1 MIRFEH
7 VSKAYLGGRQA
18 LQGVTFHLQPGEM
31 AFLTGHSGAG
41 KSTLLKLIC
50 GIERPS
56 AGKIWFSGHDISRL
70 KNREVP
76 FLRRQIG
83 MIFQDHHLL
92 MDRTV
97 FDNVAIPLIIAG
109 ASYDDIRRRVSAA
122 LDKVGLLDKAK
133 NFPIQLSGGEQQRV
147 GIARAVVNKPA
158 VLLADEPTGNL
169 DDALSE
175 GILRLFE
182 EFNRVGVTV
191 LMATHD
197 MGLISRRSYRM
208 LTLSDGHLHGGQGV
222 NKRDAMN
229 QIRQFGGKFD
239 RFRKPQGGGDGNR
252 NAPKRAKAAPKPANR
267 KTNVFNEQ
275 VRYAF
280 QGALQDLKSK
290 PLATFLTVM
299 VIAISLTLPSVCYMV
314 YKNVHQAA
322 SQYYPSPQI
331 TVYLDKALDDNA
343 AAQVVGQLQAEQGVD
358 KVNYLSREEALGE
371 FRNWSGF
378 GGALDMLEENPL
390 PAVAVVIPKLDFQ
403 GTESLNTLRDRIT
416 RINGIDEVRMD
427 DSWFARLAA
436 LTGLVGR
443 VAAMIGVLMVAAVFL
458 VIGNSV
464 RLSIFARRDTINVQK
479 LIGAT
484 DGFILRPFLYGGAL
498 LGFTGAFLSLILSE
512 ILVMR
517 LSSAV
522 TEVAQVFGTK
532 FDISGLGFDEC
543 LLLLLVCS
551 MIGWVA
557 AWLATVQHLR
567 HFTPD

>member
-1 MIRFEH
+1 M
-7 VSKAYLGGRQA
+7 Y
-18 LQGVTFHLQPGEM
+18 
-31 AFLTGHSGAG
+31 
-41 KSTLLKLIC
+41 
-50 GIERPS
+50 
-56 AGKIWFSGHDISRL
+56 
-70 KNREVP
+70 
-76 FLRRQIG
+76 
-83 MIFQDHHLL
+83 
-92 MDRTV
+92 
-97 FDNVAIPLIIAG
+97 DNVAIPLIIAG
-109 ASYDDIRRRVSAA
+109 ASGDDIRRRVSAA

-169 DDALSE
+169 DEALSE

-197 MGLISRRSYRM
+197 MGLDLQSSVPRNVAERRPSAWRH
-208 LTLSDGHLHGGQGV
+208 SGV

-229 QIRQFGGKFD
+229 QIHQFGSKFD
-239 RFRKPQGGGDGNR
+239 RLRNAAGGSGGGR
-252 NAPKRAKAAPKPANR
+252 NAPKRPKAAPNPASR
-267 KTNVFNEQ
+267 KSNVFNEQ
-275 VRYAF
+275 VRYAWH
-280 QGALQDLKSK
+280 GALQDLKST

-314 YKNVHQAA
+314 YKNVSSAA

-331 TVYLDKALDDNA
+331 TVYLEKTLDDDA
-343 AAQVVGQLQAEQGVD
+343 AARVVGQLQAEQGVD
-358 KVNYLSREEALGE
+358 KVNYLSRDEALGE

-390 PAVAVVIPKLDFQ
+390 PAVAIVVPKLDFQ
-403 GTESLNTLRDRIT
+403 STEALNTLRERVSPIQ
-416 RINGIDEVRMD
+416 GVDEVRMD
-427 DSWFARLAA
+427 DSWFARLSS

-443 VAAMIGVLMVAAVFL
+443 VSAMIGVLMVAAVFL

-484 DGFILRPFLYGGAL
+484 DGFILRPFLYGGAM
-498 LGFTGAFLSLILSE
+498 LGFSGAFLSLILSE

-522 TEVAQVFGTK
+522 TEVAKVFGTQ
-532 FDISGLGFDEC
+532 FELSGLGFDEC
-543 LLLLLVCS
+543 LLMLIVCS

>member
-1 MIRFEH
+1 M
-7 VSKAYLGGRQA
+7 
-18 LQGVTFHLQPGEM
+18 
-31 AFLTGHSGAG
+31 
-41 KSTLLKLIC
+41 
-50 GIERPS
+50 
-56 AGKIWFSGHDISRL
+56 
-70 KNREVP
+70 NR
-76 FLRRQIG
+76 
-83 MIFQDHHLL
+83 
-92 MDRTV
+92 
-97 FDNVAIPLIIAG
+97 
-109 ASYDDIRRRVSAA
+109 
-122 LDKVGLLDKAK
+122 
-133 NFPIQLSGGEQQRV
+133 
-147 GIARAVVNKPA
+147 
-158 VLLADEPTGNL
+158 
-169 DDALSE
+169 
-175 GILRLFE
+175 
-182 EFNRVGVTV
+182 
-191 LMATHD
+191 
-197 MGLISRRSYRM
+197 
-208 LTLSDGHLHGGQGV
+208 
-222 NKRDAMN
+222 RDAIN
-229 QIRQFGGKFD
+229 QIRQFGGRLD
-239 RFRKPQGGGDGNR
+239 RLRKPGGGAGGGRR
-252 NAPKRAKAAPKPANR
+252 NAAGRQKPTPKPNSR

-275 VRYAF
+275 VRYAWH
-280 QGALQDLKSK
+280 GALQDLKSK

-314 YKNVHQAA
+314 YKNVNQAA
-322 SQYYPSPQI
+322 TQYYPSPQI
-331 TVYLDKALDDNA
+331 TVYLQKTLDDDA
-343 AAQVVGQLQAEQGVD
+343 AARVVGQLQAEQGVE
-358 KVNYLSREEALGE
+358 KVNYLSREDALGE

-403 GTESLNTLRDRIT
+403 STASLNTLRDRISQ
-416 RINGIDEVRMD
+416 INGIDEVRMD

-443 VAAMIGVLMVAAVFL
+443 VSAMIGVLMVAAVFL

-498 LGFTGAFLSLILSE
+498 LGFSGAFLSLILSE

-532 FDISGLGFDEC
+532 FDLNGLSFDEC

-551 MIGWVA
+551 MIGWIT